1 MKKNLMTEKERE
13 KAKEQLRFAIEF
25 TIEHDAEDPYYDF
38 DTLRYDGDMEPILV
52 AISQAMRW
60 TFKLII
66 DNVSEEE
73 KAKLLLKI
81 AQNQKEQIKE

>member
-1 MKKNLMTEKERE
+1 MKKGLMTEKERE
-13 KAKEQLRFAIEF
+13 RAKEQLRAAIQF
-25 TIEHDAEDPYYDF
+25 TVEHDTEDPYYDF

-60 TFKLII
+60 TFKLVI

-81 AQNQKEQIKE
+81 AQNQ

>member
-1 MKKNLMTEKERE
+1 MTEKERE
-13 KAKEQLRFAIEF
+13 RAKEQLRAAIQF
-25 TIEHDAEDPYYDF
+25 TVEHDAEDPYYDF

-60 TFKLII
+60 TFKLVI

-81 AQNQKEQIKE
+81 AQNQ